1 MTQPRPA
8 DFWDLRYTE
17 RGVSFGTEPNVFLA
31 SQVGLFRP
39 GQRILVPGD
48 GEGRNG
54 VWLAQQ
60 GMMVD
65 TVDAS
70 PAGVANAR
78 ALAAER
84 GVSVAAQTADLTAW
98 DWPVAAYDAV
108 ISIYLHFQPHVRAT
122 MHGKMLA
129 CLKPGG
135 LVVLEGYAPQQLEHR
150 KSGSVGGPQDI
161 AMLFTPEQLRAD
173 FAAAAIVSLVETEI
187 DLAEGTRHR
196 GRSSVVRLIA
206 RRSA

>member
-1 MTQPRPA
+1 MTQQRPA
-8 DFWDLRYTE
+8 DFWDQRYVE

-31 SQVGLFRP
+31 AQAGLFKP

-54 VWLAQQ
+54 VWLAQLA
-60 GMMVD
+60 MAVD

-70 PAGVANAR
+70 PAGVANAQ
-78 ALAAER
+78 ALATDR
-84 GVSVAAQTADLTAW
+84 GVSISAQTADLTTW
-98 DWPVAAYDAV
+98 DWPVATYDAV
-108 ISIYLHFQPHVRAT
+108 ISIFLHFQPQVRAA

-135 LVVLEGYAPQQLEHR
+135 LVVLEGYTPRQLEHR
-150 KSGSVGGPQDI
+150 KAGSVGGPQDV

-173 FAAAAIVSLVETEI
+173 FSGADIVSIVEAEI
-187 DLAEGTRHR
+187 DLAEGARHR
-196 GRSSVVRLIA
+196 GRSSVVRLMA
-206 RRSA
+206 RRPA